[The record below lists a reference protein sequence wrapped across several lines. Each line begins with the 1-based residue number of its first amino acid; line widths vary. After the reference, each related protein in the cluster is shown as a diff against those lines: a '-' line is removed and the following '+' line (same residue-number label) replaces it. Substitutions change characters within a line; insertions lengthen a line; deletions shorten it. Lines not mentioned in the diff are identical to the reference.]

1 MLLIFSKKVTQQAP
15 SIEGSSSK
23 IPLQIIITAQFGKC
37 QQGAGV
43 KLDPIDPQKFTDFVS
58 YSEKKRTRW
67 ERFLDKIKPRS
78 AAMRTTVLVVFVV
91 CFSLFMSLWL
101 DNCYSHISQIFLNAR

>member
-1 MLLIFSKKVTQQAP
+1 MREFSEWQSFLVTFSKKVTQQAP

-43 KLDPIDPQKFTDFVS
+43 KLG
-58 YSEKKRTRW
+58 KKAY
-67 ERFLDKIKPRS
+67 PRGTLS
-78 AAMRTTVLVVFVV
+78 RQDQAAFCCHAYHGTGGF
-91 CFSLFMSLWL
+91 CGLF
-101 DNCYSHISQIFLNAR
+101 